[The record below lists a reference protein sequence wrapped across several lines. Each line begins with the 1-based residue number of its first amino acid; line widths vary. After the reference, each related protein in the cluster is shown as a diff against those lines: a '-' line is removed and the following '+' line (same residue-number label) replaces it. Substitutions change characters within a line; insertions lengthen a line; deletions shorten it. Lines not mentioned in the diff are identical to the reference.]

1 MEIFSS
7 ITYLLPDFVNDY
19 LKNNNLIDTIEEV
32 RMRAQR
38 PVELLTSNGSIF
50 FNQIAKKED
59 ILHILNMGSRNS
71 LYAHEEEMRNGYITV
86 RGGHRLGFT
95 GEVIMTDGKIAALAH
110 FNSLNIRFARELKGC
125 SDGVINHVAES
136 DKLRSCLFVSPPGV
150 GKTTLLRDVTRRISD
165 GGRTHKS
172 WKTGLIDERG
182 EIASCLEGIPQLDVG
197 RRTDVLD
204 NCPKAEGVM
213 MLIRTMSPHVIVTDE
228 IGGQRDFEALVQ
240 AASCGVKII
249 ASAHGQTLK
258 ELLSKRYI
266 SKIITEKIFDRYIF
280 IKREQNCIIPYQIYT
295 SELKEETND

>member
-7 ITYLLPDFVNDY
+7 IDYLLPDYVREY
-19 LKNNNLIDTIEEV
+19 LEKNNLYDSVEEV
-32 RMRAQR
+32 RMRAER
-38 PVELLTSNGSIF
+38 PVELITSKGSVF
-50 FNQIAKKED
+50 FNQLAKKAD
-59 ILHILNMGSRNS
+59 ILHILNIGSRNS

-95 GEVIMTDGKIAALAH
+95 GEAILSEGVITALTH

-125 SDGVINHVAES
+125 SDDVILHVAET

-150 GKTTLLRDVTRRISD
+150 GKTTLLRDVARRISD
-165 GGRTHKS
+165 GGRTHGS

-182 EIASCLEGIPQLDVG
+182 EIASCLEGVPQLDVG
-197 RRTDVLD
+197 RRTDILD

-213 MLIRTMSPHVIVTDE
+213 MLIRTMSPQVIVTDE
-228 IGGQRDFEALVQ
+228 IGGQKDFDALVQ

-249 ASAHGQTLK
+249 ASAHGQTLA

-266 SKIITEKIFDRYIF
+266 NKIITEKIFDRYIF
-280 IKREQNCIIPYQIYT
+280 IKREHSRILPAGIYT
-295 SELKEETND
+295 SDLKEEPYD